1 MKEIEKNVL
10 DGIDQDF
17 TVRTTQ
23 EIIRRPAWQ
32 DYTKPSS
39 EWEWER
45 AVYYQSKMTELGF
58 DMIPI
63 SEVGEVSYRRPT
75 LIGFLRGSERGQ
87 PALFWIAHMLA
98 IFEK

>member
-1 MKEIEKNVL
+1 MCWMK
-10 DGIDQDF
+10 
-17 TVRTTQ
+17 R
-23 EIIRRPAWQ
+23 Q

-45 AVYYQSKMTELGF
+45 AEYYQSKMTEPGF
-58 DMIPI
+58 DMVPI